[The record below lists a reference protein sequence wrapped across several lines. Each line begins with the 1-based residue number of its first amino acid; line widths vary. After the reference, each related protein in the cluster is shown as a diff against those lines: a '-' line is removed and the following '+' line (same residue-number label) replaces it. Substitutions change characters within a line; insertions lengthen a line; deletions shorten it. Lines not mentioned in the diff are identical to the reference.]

1 MKFYHL
7 IDKLNNFTDRIAAD
21 KKFPLK
27 IIIIAVAVRL
37 LFTLLHP
44 SVYPVVDMLGYNEAA
59 ISLLQDGEYRVK
71 GVISANRPPI
81 YPYFL
86 YVMYGVFGHSFLLV
100 RLVQS
105 IFGAL
110 TAWMLFLVGKDMFDR
125 RIGILA
131 GLVYALYP
139 ASWAFTDQLLTE
151 SLFTLLM
158 LISVHFF
165 MKISEDRNPWVIFG
179 AGFFGGLSVL
189 TRTAFAPY
197 LLFIFAGVFLFK
209 YKSPRLI
216 SSFVLAAIISFMVMF
231 PWMLRNQ
238 YTHGVFTLNPK
249 SGVDFAEYNISSL
262 PFIIKNHVDDKEIL
276 GEGEFW
282 KYDEVTKGKIAMA
295 AAKKWIKKNPH
306 LFIVKG
312 FRQIMNIWGF
322 DRDYFWYYIAGYYGH
337 DPIWM
342 MGILAL
348 LMGIPFVII
357 APLSTA
363 GFIISKPF
371 RDGRLIPALVI
382 VCLHILTF
390 IVYGFSRHRFPFAA
404 FLIVWAIYALL
415 NWDKVRTTLRRGNK
429 SWKKRAIIFSWCFI
443 AFAWSLEIVID
454 LGQLLN
460 LHFIE

>member
-1 MKFYHL
+1 MKFFPSTV
-7 IDKLNNFTDRIAAD
+7 DLNNFADRIAAD

-27 IIIIAVAVRL
+27 IIIIAVIVRVF
-37 LFTLLHP
+37 FTLLHP
-44 SVYPVVDMLGYNEAA
+44 SVYPVTDMLGYNEAA

-81 YPYFL
+81 YPYLL
-86 YVMYGVFGHSFLLV
+86 YAMYGVFGHSFLLV

-110 TAWMLFLVGKDMFDR
+110 SAWMLFLIGKDMFDR
-125 RIGILA
+125 RIGTLA

-139 ASWAFTDQLLTE
+139 ASWAFSDQLLTE

-158 LISVHFF
+158 LTSVHFF
-165 MKISEDRNPWVIFG
+165 MKISEDRNPWVIFS

-209 YKSPRLI
+209 YRSPKLI
-216 SSFVLAAIISFMVMF
+216 ASFVLATIISFMVMF

-276 GEGEFW
+276 EEGEFW
-282 KYDEVTKGKIAMA
+282 KYDEVTKGKMAMA
-295 AAKKWIKKNPH
+295 AAKKWITQNPH

-312 FRQIMNIWGF
+312 IRQIMNIWGF

-337 DPIWM
+337 DPLWM
-342 MGILAL
+342 MGIMAL

-371 RDGRLIPALVI
+371 REGRLVPALVMI
-382 VCLHILTF
+382 CLHILTF

-415 NWDKVRTTLRRGNK
+415 NLDKIKAVLRRGNK
-429 SWKKRAIIFSWCFI
+429 SWAKRAIIFSWCFI
-443 AFAWSLEIVID
+443 FFAWSLEIVID

-460 LHFIE
+460 LNFIE